1 MIFLQIII
9 VVMII
14 MIIIIGFSKTCDSD
28 LSEDRLMISPP
39 SLLQITLKITL
50 IKEMVIMIRVIPLI
64 IIIIMSKILS
74 KIDDANVI
82 LNLKPLILNLDHES
96 IF

>member
-1 MIFLQIII
+1 
-9 VVMII
+9 
-14 MIIIIGFSKTCDSD
+14 
-28 LSEDRLMISPP
+28 MISPP

-50 IKEMVIMIRVIPLI
+50 IKEMVIMIRMIPLI
-64 IIIIMSKILS
+64 IIMIMSKILS

-96 IF
+96 IFFDLGMS